1 MQPAYFYSSEISV
14 NQKEFKLSGSEAHHA
29 IKVRRVTEGEIVF
42 ITNGEGL
49 VVEAIVLKIESGKS
63 LLLESRQ
70 TQQQNQKK
78 PIIAVAQALAKGD
91 RSDLS
96 VELLTEVGVDEII
109 PWQANRSVS
118 KWDEKEDKA
127 LEKWIQISR
136 ESSKQSRRGI
146 FPKITNVLKSPNLV
160 NIFNKFSKV
169 IVLDPDSPKKIIDQ
183 IENNLESYL
192 LVIGPEGGIEKEE
205 LDLFKKYHAVDA
217 RLGDSILRTSSAG
230 AIGASI
236 LMSLTRWVK

>member
-14 NQKEFKLSGSEAHHA
+14 DQKEFKLSGSEAHHA

-63 LLLESRQ
+63 LLLESKQ

-78 PIIAVAQALAKGD
+78 PRIAVAQALAKGD

-205 LDLFKKYHAVDA
+205 LDLFKKYHAVVA

-236 LMSLTRWVK
+236 LMSSTRWVK

>member
-63 LLLESRQ
+63 LLLELKQ

-118 KWDEKEDKA
+118 DRKSTRLNSSHEW
-127 LEKWIQISR
+127 ISR
-136 ESSKQSRRGI
+136 M
-146 FPKITNVLKSPNLV
+146 P
-160 NIFNKFSKV
+160 
-169 IVLDPDSPKKIIDQ
+169 
-183 IENNLESYL
+183 
-192 LVIGPEGGIEKEE
+192 
-205 LDLFKKYHAVDA
+205 
-217 RLGDSILRTSSAG
+217 SSA
-230 AIGASI
+230 
-236 LMSLTRWVK
+236 

>member
-63 LLLESRQ
+63 LLLESKQ

-205 LDLFKKYHAVDA
+205 LDLFKKHHAVDA

-236 LMSLTRWVK
+236 LMSSTRWVK